1 MNKVII
7 TVALNGSLPTKE
19 MNPHVPMTP
28 EELGVTADPR
38 TQGDA

>member
-38 TQGDA
+38 T